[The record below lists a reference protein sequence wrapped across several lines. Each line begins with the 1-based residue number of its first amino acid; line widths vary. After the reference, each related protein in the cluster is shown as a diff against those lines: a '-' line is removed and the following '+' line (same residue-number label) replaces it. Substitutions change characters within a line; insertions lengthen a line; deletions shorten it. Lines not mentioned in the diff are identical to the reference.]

1 MQVRDTVSVLQIHD
15 KLQWTSTPV
24 QPEDYTSNL
33 QDGNV
38 VYYRDKTEP
47 LMELTP
53 EERKELTKKDI
64 RSSSTYSPRKERALK
79 IYVDAS
85 PKKADD

>member
-1 MQVRDTVSVLQIHD
+1 MESCTYHQFSIHSLVRD
-15 KLQWTSTPV
+15 
-24 QPEDYTSNL
+24 N
-33 QDGNV
+33 
-38 VYYRDKTEP
+38 TEP
-47 LMELTP
+47 LAELTA
-53 EERKELTKKDI
+53 EERKELSKKDI